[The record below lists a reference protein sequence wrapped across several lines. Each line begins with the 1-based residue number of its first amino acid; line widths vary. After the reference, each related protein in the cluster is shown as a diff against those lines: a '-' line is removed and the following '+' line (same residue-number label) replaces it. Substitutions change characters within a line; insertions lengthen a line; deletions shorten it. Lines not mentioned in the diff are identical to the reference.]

1 MNYISGFL
9 RVVLQIKFMEK
20 SCKVKMG
27 ILPCLFLLSISCGPQ
42 ERVSK
47 EVFEEA
53 NRHLE
58 VKRISEAQIIEEAM
72 IWGDSISQEAQKE
85 LIAKL
90 QASIAEV
97 GIPGAI
103 EFCSTNALSI
113 LNEFSQSHQVK
124 LRRVS
129 NKYRN
134 PSDQPDDSEL
144 PILEAYEYNAENG
157 LESEPNI
164 QKLNGG
170 EVLLYTKPIV
180 TGSGLCLSCH
190 GEQGKEINDE
200 TANKLSTIYSNDLAQ
215 GYKLGDLRGMW
226 SIRIPKSEVAKRL

>member
-1 MNYISGFL
+1 MNYNSGFL
-9 RVVLQIKFMEK
+9 RLVLEIKYMKKLFT
-20 SCKVKMG
+20 VKIG
-27 ILPCLFLLSISCGPQ
+27 LSTLLSFWIVGCGPQ

-58 VKRISEAQIIEEAM
+58 VKRISEAQILEEAM
-72 IWGDSISQEAQKE
+72 VWGDSISLEAQKE
-85 LIAKL
+85 LINKL
-90 QASIAEV
+90 QTSISEV

-103 EFCSTNALSI
+103 EFCNTNALSI
-113 LNEFSQSHQVK
+113 LDQISQSHQVDI
-124 LRRVS
+124 RRVS

-134 PSDQPDDSEL
+134 PSDQPDESEL
-144 PILEAYEYNAENG
+144 PILEAYEYNFENK

-180 TGSGLCLSCH
+180 IGSGLCLNCH

-200 TANKLSTIYSNDLAQ
+200 TVKKLSASYPNDLAQ
-215 GYKLGDLRGMW
+215 GYKQGDLRGMW
-226 SIRIPKSEVAKRL
+226 SIRIPKSEVVKRL